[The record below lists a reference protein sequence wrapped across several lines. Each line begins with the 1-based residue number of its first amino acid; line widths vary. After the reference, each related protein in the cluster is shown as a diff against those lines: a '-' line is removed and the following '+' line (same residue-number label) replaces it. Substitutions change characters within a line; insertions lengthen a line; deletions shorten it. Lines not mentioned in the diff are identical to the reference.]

1 MPRIPEITIHGR
13 FQPVLHTNH
22 WDYVAKGFELGDHV
36 TVLITNPFNDESFE
50 STAVWRNDPISNPFT
65 FDERKYMFE
74 EFLAAKGIPKDKYDI
89 VPFNI
94 TDPAS
99 FKKLDKD
106 VPNLVSVYSD
116 WSTRKVTLFRDNGL
130 KVIAYKQER
139 PRMASGTDLRRIIRE
154 WCGSLGDLNK
164 ELVANRLL
172 PEAAPALIEIIK
184 KREKK

>member
-1 MPRIPEITIHGR
+1 MSRIPAVTIHGR

-22 WDYVAKGFELGDHV
+22 WDYVELGFDTADHV
-36 TVLITNPFNDESFE
+36 TILITNPFNDEAFE
-50 STAVWRNDPISNPFT
+50 STAVWRNDPSSNPFT

-74 EFLAAKGIPKDKYDI
+74 KFFEAKGISKDKYDI

-116 WSTRKVTLFRDNGL
+116 WSTRKVALFEDNGL
-130 KVIAYKQER
+130 KVIANKQER
-139 PRMASGTDLRRIIRE
+139 PRMASGTNLREVIRE
-154 WCGSLGDLNK
+154 WTGSLDDLSK
-164 ELVANRLL
+164 ELITSGLL
-172 PEAAPALIEIIK
+172 TEAAPALIEVLK
-184 KREKK
+184 ERTQK